1 MNKNIYIMKIFKLI
15 PTYIKFH
22 HGYSTVLNL
31 IHFLIYTL
39 SKNDSGNT
47 FGENNTILGIQ

>member
-1 MNKNIYIMKIFKLI
+1 MNKSIYIMKIFKLI